1 MKPLATA
8 GRPALTAP
16 VRPNVSIGVA
26 YRRRLLAMIEAMH
39 RDVLDHV
46 ERGWR
51 KTPPR
56 MAMDVLPASAFRDM
70 MDRLRNHWVDRFEEF
85 GKAAGKRFAEGSM
98 AQTDRAFAAT
108 LRDMGFTIQFK
119 LTPVIRDVLSA
130 TIGEQVGLIRGI
142 AERHMA
148 DAQGMVMRS
157 ITAGYDVGRLRNDL
171 QTTFGMTK
179 KRAALIARDQNSKA
193 VASIT
198 RARQIEVGITR
209 AIWLHSLGG
218 KVPRPEHIAMN
229 GKPYDIA
236 KGAFLEGVWTWPGKE
251 VNCRCVSKSII
262 SGLEP

>member
-1 MKPLATA
+1 MKPLTTT
-8 GRPALTAP
+8 GRPALVAP
-16 VRPNVSIGVA
+16 VRPNVSIAVA
-26 YRRRLLAMIEAMH
+26 YHRRLLAMIEAMR
-39 RDVLDHV
+39 RDVVDHV
-46 ERGWR
+46 VRGW
-51 KTPPR
+51 KATPPR

-70 MDRLRNHWVDRFEEF
+70 MDRLRDHWVDRFEEF
-85 GKAAGKRFAEGSM
+85 GNAAGKRFAEGSM

-108 LRDMGFTIQFK
+108 LREMGFTIQFK

-157 ITAGYDVGRLRNDL
+157 ITAGHDIGQLKRGL
-171 QTTFGMTK
+171 QTTFEMTK
-179 KRAALIARDQNSKA
+179 KRASLIARDQNSKA

-218 KVPRPEHIAMN
+218 KVPRPEHVAMN

-251 VNCRCVSKSII
+251 INCRCVSKSII
-262 SGLEP
+262 PGLEP